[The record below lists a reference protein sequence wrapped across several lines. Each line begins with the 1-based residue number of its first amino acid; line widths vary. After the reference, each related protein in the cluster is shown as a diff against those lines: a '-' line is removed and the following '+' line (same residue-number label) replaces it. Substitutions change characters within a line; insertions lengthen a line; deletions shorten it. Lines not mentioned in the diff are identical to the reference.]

1 MELKVEL
8 QLVVNIIMN
17 DVLDTIHDLVDSIH
31 IFQDSIQDIMD
42 SPEPFSWILSKITW
56 ILWPRFIQ
64 NYEISYLGVELLK
77 KSK

>member
-8 QLVVNIIMN
+8 QLVVNIIVN
-17 DVLDTIHDLVDSIH
+17 DVMDTIPNLMDSIH

-64 NYEISYLGVELLK
+64 NYEISYLGVELC
-77 KSK
+77 

>member
-56 ILWPRFIQ
+56 ILKPRFLQ
-64 NYEISYLGVELLK
+64 NYEISYLGVE
-77 KSK
+77 